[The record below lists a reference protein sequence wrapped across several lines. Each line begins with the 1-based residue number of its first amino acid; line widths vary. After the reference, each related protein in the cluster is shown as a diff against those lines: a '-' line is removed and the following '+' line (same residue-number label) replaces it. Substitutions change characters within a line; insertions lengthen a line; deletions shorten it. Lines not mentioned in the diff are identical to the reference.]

1 MRVDPK
7 SVITEGVERTSVW
20 ATFIGGVL
28 IRRSQLNVF
37 IEWLDVVLQLPW
49 LVNRNLDPVVP

>member
-7 SVITEGVERTSVW
+7 SIITEGVERTSVW
-20 ATFIGGVL
+20 ATSIGGVL

-37 IEWLDVVLQLPW
+37 IEWLDVVNHSFLGW
-49 LVNRNLDPVVP
+49 LTEI